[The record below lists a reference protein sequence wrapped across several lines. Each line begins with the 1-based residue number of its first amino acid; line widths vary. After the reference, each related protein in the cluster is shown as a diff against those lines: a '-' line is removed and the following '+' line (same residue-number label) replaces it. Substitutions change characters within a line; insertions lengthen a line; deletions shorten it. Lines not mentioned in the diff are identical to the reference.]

1 MVKRLNFSS
10 ATNVTQIQ
18 KFIEAN
24 IVHRQG
30 FTYGAQNNKQFSIFV
45 DDLNAPAQDEYGL
58 QRCNEVI
65 HTYIIYY
72 LRKTIINY

>member
-1 MVKRLNFSS
+1 MVKRLNFSA

-30 FTYGAQNNKQFSIFV
+30 FTYGAQNNRKFSIFV
-45 DDLNAPAQDEYGL
+45 DDLHAPTFDEYGL
-58 QRCNEVI
+58 QRCNEVKFMLHCI
-65 HTYIIYY
+65 APIP
-72 LRKTIINY
+72 INIF